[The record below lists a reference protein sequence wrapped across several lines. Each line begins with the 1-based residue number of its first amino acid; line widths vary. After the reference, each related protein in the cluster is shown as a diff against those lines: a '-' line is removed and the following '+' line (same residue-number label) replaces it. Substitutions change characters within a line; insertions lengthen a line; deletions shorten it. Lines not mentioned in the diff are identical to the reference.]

1 MIIQISNLSDGD
13 YHYTF
18 DKKVETIGL
27 SEPFFGNIFVES
39 QLQKSQRQIILNS
52 KLKANVNFEC
62 DRCGVEYEQELTNE
76 FKIVYLF
83 SSEINDEDQ
92 IDIKYIS
99 FETDIINITPD
110 VKDYALVA
118 IPMKKLCKEDC
129 KGLCIK
135 CGKSLN
141 EGNCNCTTNE
151 IDQRWLPLKKL
162 RNKIN

>member
-13 YHYTF
+13 YLYTF

-52 KLKANVNFEC
+52 KLKTNVNFEC

-99 FETDIINITPD
+99 FETDTIKITPD
-110 VKDYALVA
+110 VRDYALLA

-135 CGKSLN
+135 CTENLN
-141 EGNCNCTTNE
+141 EGDCNCTTNE
-151 IDQRWLPLKKL
+151 IDQRWLPLEKL
-162 RNKIN
+162 RNKVN

>member
-18 DKKVETIGL
+18 DKEVKEIGL

-52 KLKANVNFEC
+52 KLNVNVNFEC
-62 DRCGVEYEQELTNE
+62 DRCDVEYEQELTNE

-83 SSEINDEDQ
+83 SSEIDDEDK
-92 IDIKYIS
+92 IDLKYIP
-99 FETDIINITPD
+99 FETDTINITTD
-110 VKDYALVA
+110 IRDYALLA

-129 KGLCIK
+129 KGLCIN
-135 CGKSLN
+135 CGKNLN
-141 EGNCNCTTNE
+141 EENCSCKTDE
-151 IDQRWLPLKKL
+151 IDPRWLPLKKL
-162 RNKIN
+162 RNRIN